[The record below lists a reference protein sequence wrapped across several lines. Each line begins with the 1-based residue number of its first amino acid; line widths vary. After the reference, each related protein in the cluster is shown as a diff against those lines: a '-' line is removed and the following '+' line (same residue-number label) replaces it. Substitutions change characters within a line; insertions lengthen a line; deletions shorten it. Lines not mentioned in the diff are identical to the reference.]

1 MVKNLITAEKFAARL
16 KQADLVK
23 KKTDFDNKL
32 TRFNKPIISYETQYL
47 EIQKKL
53 NSLMTKDYNFFLV
66 RISFTSNDGTQNIFG
81 YHLTFDILELKNKT
95 KALIIFIVRN
105 QKKYLILNF
114 RKYILLSYLAL
125 KFFGYRIGIKFN
137 KDPLAV
143 EQSNYLTKVVNV
155 CIVCDLD
162 AWPRSLTN
170 NLKFKNFLFEVTN
183 IVNNSDKEK

>member
-1 MVKNLITAEKFAARL
+1 
-16 KQADLVK
+16 
-23 KKTDFDNKL
+23 
-32 TRFNKPIISYETQYL
+32 
-47 EIQKKL
+47 
-53 NSLMTKDYNFFLV
+53 MTKDYNFFLV
-66 RISFTSNDGTQNIFG
+66 RISFTSTDGTQNIFG

-125 KFFGYRIGIKFN
+125 KFFGYRIGIKLN

-143 EQSNYLTKVVNV
+143 EQSNCLTKIVNV
-155 CIVCDLD
+155 YIVCDLD

-183 IVNNSDKEK
+183 IVNNSDQEK